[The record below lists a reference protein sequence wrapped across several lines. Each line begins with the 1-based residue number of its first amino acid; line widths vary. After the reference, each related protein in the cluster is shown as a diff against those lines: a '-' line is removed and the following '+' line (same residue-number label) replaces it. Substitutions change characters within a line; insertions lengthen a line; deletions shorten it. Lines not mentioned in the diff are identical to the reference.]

1 MSRLILE
8 YDHLSL
14 TDYTSLAVSGGVY
27 AMVFHPHDG
36 TAIDFDTPPYFLDDF
51 DGDQEEFS
59 IPLVHNSPRT
69 RHYSL
74 TISGLDIDIPDNE
87 DGEQYTIEYWGKAI
101 TAAAPSRTNDKL
113 LKVEKFSWHDSVRA
127 VNRISLAQEEDI
139 AERVGTTT
147 WGEDVTENLALL
159 PPNPASANF
168 TAHASFSYDTASNR
182 IGVLIWLER
191 DGAVQLDALECSYEL
206 VDSDE
211 NVVASGTGN
220 TINARGEFQLQATP
234 NPENI
239 VPDETYYAKIT
250 VMDADSVLHSSGAG
264 VITWD

>member
-14 TDYTSLAVSGGVY
+14 TDYDSLPITGGVY
-27 AMVFHPHDG
+27 AMVFSPEG
-36 TAIDFDTPPYFLDDF
+36 ELAIDFDTPPYFLDDF
-51 DGDQEEFS
+51 DGDQGEFS

-74 TISGLDIDIPDNE
+74 TISGSDIDIPDNE

-101 TAAAPSRTNDKL
+101 TVAAPSRTNDKL
-113 LKVEKFSWHDSVRA
+113 LKVEKFSWHDSMRS

-139 AERVGTTT
+139 AERVGTTE
-147 WGEDVTENLALL
+147 WGEDVTENLASL
-159 PPNPASANF
+159 PSEPASANYVC
-168 TAHASFSYDTASNR
+168 HAAFSYDSVANR
-182 IGVLIWLER
+182 IGILIWLER

-206 VDSDE
+206 VDSTE
-211 NVVASGTGN
+211 VVVASGTGN
-220 TINARGEFQLQATP
+220 VINARGEFQLQATP

-239 VPDETYYAKIT
+239 VPDEAYYAKIT
-250 VMDADSVLHSSGAG
+250 VLDADSVLHSSGAG